1 MKKLLNKFTSIF
13 LAVVLLMSFLL
24 AVPVSAESTA
34 EVLNEPLLKSLPEPP
49 IKYLSNF
56 FENDVL
62 IYDKF
67 VIFRYYYNNK
77 TYYNTYCINSVSR
90 NSSVI
95 SYFNLG
101 SNTSPAYSDDLKQL
115 QFNCVVLNY
124 CQDTD
129 TYTSSRYINTSYANA
144 LSLAIN
150 NYNVNGTDLAI
161 ETATKNIIYSDFLFK
176 YGGLT
181 VFDPAEDNKSFTIPG
196 LFDSSGSSST
206 NPQPIAPTP
215 GDYDFIGPLPLI
227 PIEGD
232 PSFQG
237 FKDWLIKNKKYEDLA
252 QFGISCTENNISSVV
267 DLWTGN
273 YNSVSG
279 FFSSLKSAWSTISAV
294 SQAKN
299 IYNWLEQQ
307 WQLYKK
313 SLITYETIP
322 IKDKDVLNYETD
334 YDEDGNFISSET
346 AYLKL
351 ILGILNTF
359 RNDVNNFSDTL
370 SSYIS
375 SISVNINRLCNA
387 VSALPQ
393 TIANLTYNNFVE
405 PFNQILK
412 AIDDISIN
420 NSSDNITNNNIDVNI
435 DIDNI
440 DNTTNNFNIAF
451 GDLQVALES
460 KFSFYNQLTEITNT
474 VQNYTYTDTAPELIL
489 NLGSEIG
496 LPDTD
501 YKIDFSF
508 YEPYREMIRKIIIA
522 VAYISFAISLL
533 NKLPNIIGGI

>member
-252 QFGISCTENNISSVV
+252 QFGISCTESNISSVV

-273 YNSVSG
+273 YNSITS
-279 FFSSLKSAWSTISAV
+279 FFTGLKSTWSTISAV

-322 IKDKDVLNYETD
+322 IESQVIDSSTD
-334 YDEDGNFISSET
+334 YDENGNFISSET

-351 ILGILNTF
+351 ILNVLNTF
-359 RNDVNNFSDTL
+359 RNDFNN
-370 SSYIS
+370 IS
-375 SISVNINRLCNA
+375 SIINDNIIIISNNIYRIASQL
-387 VSALPQ
+387 SSIPQ
-393 TIANLTYNNFVE
+393 YIADSTYNNFVE
-405 PFNQILK
+405 PFNLVLEAINSIQI
-412 AIDDISIN
+412 DG
-420 NSSDNITNNNIDVNI
+420 SSTTNNNVNVNV

-440 DNTTNNFNIAF
+440 DNSDNEFSIAF
-451 GDLQVALES
+451 GDLQVALEN

-474 VQNYTYTDTAPELIL
+474 VQNYDYGDGSIPPEIYISTPD
-489 NLGSEIG
+489 NLSVENMS
-496 LPDTD
+496 L
-501 YKIDFSF
+501 DFNL
-508 YEPYREMIRKIIIA
+508 YEPYREPIKKIIIA
-522 VAYISFAISLL
+522 AAYISFAISLL
-533 NKLPNIIGGI
+533 YRLPKIIGGI